1 MSIASTA
8 SSVARRR
15 LMSGVAVAALCAGVL
30 IAYHRLQARIGPVE
44 LPALSAAATLSSL
57 TTRSTAATST
67 AATLAPDR
75 TPAPRAPS
83 AQRVAL
89 SATTPRADSEPVRL
103 VSAATEAGWERVMIA
118 PERRVER
125 MLAPVT
131 ALIDETVLL
140 EPERVVERAS
150 GETVTTPARYGVRA
164 RRVEVQPAR
173 TVIET
178 VPAVWE
184 WRRRATQ

>member
-8 SSVARRR
+8 SPVARRR
-15 LMSGVAVAALCAGVL
+15 LMSGVAVAALCAGVF
-30 IAYHRLQARIGPVE
+30 IAYHRLQTRIGPVE
-44 LPALSAAATLSSL
+44 LPALSTAATLSK
-57 TTRSTAATST
+57 AATLSNV
-67 AATLAPDR
+67 ATLAPER
-75 TPAPRAPS
+75 VPPPRAPI
-83 AQRVAL
+83 AQRAAL
-89 SATTPRADSEPVRL
+89 SSSVPRSEAEPVRL
-103 VSAATEAGWERVMIA
+103 VSAAAEAGWERVMIA

-125 MLAPVT
+125 MLAPVA

-184 WRRRATQ
+184 WRRRLTP